1 MLDFSPLRIAIM
13 RLEHHLAYTERANK
27 ASNEEAYEVGISASI
42 HAFSH
47 TYELS
52 IKMIR
57 RYLNMISGSPGYA
70 DQLTFNKLIREAYAK
85 GLISQEITVWRTF
98 REQRGTTSHTYDQLK
113 AEDVFA
119 GIPTFLNEALY
130 LYVHLAAKTPEA
142 E

>member
-1 MLDFSPLRIAIM
+1 MLDFSPLRNAIK
-13 RLEHHLAYTERANK
+13 RLERHLEFTARARN
-27 ASNEEAYEVGISASI
+27 AGDEEAEMVGISASI
-42 HAFSH
+42 QAFEY

-70 DQLTFNKLIREAYAK
+70 DQLTFNELIREAYAK

-130 LYVHLAAKTPEA
+130 LYVQLAAKTPEA